1 MNYQPLNQQPKN
13 ENPNAYQPPV
23 FPGQPYAGQPMAA
36 RPGFTVTPKPN
47 VTGLDTLFAWLS
59 ILVGFF
65 LIVAFPIV
73 RNTLG
78 SVLMLWVLFAF
89 GAIYLVRSKIEI
101 PKSSWII
108 AGIGAVFSLG
118 LIFGANLVLQYLLF
132 FAVLGLWLCFL
143 YTACRLNGNTLTA
156 DSCFVHLIRALFV
169 IPWASLENLFYALPI
184 QKTSEKGKRVFKTVG
199 WIFAGLGVAIIPT
212 TVVILLLSYDSE
224 FTALLNRIF
233 DISWESVGEF
243 IIDAIFGFGTTILL
257 FGTMFGV
264 KRRHNEKKFGK
275 PANMNACHVMPKA
288 LLCATVTPIL
298 AVYVLFFV
306 SQWDYYLSAF
316 TGHLPENLTYANYA
330 RNGFFELCWIVAI
343 NAVLLLLF
351 NLLMRR
357 REGEKQVLPKLY
369 SSVIS
374 LFTLILIATAL
385 SKMVLYIQSYG
396 LTQKR
401 VYATW
406 LIVLLGIIFVMVL
419 LKQFL
424 PKMKLIF
431 CIVAVCLLMFA
442 LIAVPNVDG
451 MIADYNVDA
460 YLAGDLTEVDVASL
474 QSYGV
479 SAVPALVELRDS
491 LAKKDALTDYENEIF
506 TKTSYGLIVTRNDLE
521 KRPDH
526 FFTFHVPTYRAKQ
539 LLNRV

>member
-1 MNYQPLNQQPKN
+1 MNHQPYQQPTN
-13 ENPNAYQPPV
+13 RPNPNGYQQSVPISQSSV
-23 FPGQPYAGQPMAA
+23 VQPQSLH
-36 RPGFTVTPKPN
+36 PGFTVTPKPK
-47 VTGLDTLFAWLS
+47 VTTLDTVFAWSMIPIGFLLS
-59 ILVGFF
+59 
-65 LIVAFPIV
+65 VAFPVV

-89 GAIYLVRSKIEI
+89 GAIYLVRSNIKI
-101 PKSSWII
+101 PRTSGII
-108 AGIGAVFSLG
+108 AGIGAVLSLG
-118 LIFGANLVLQYLLF
+118 LLFGANLVLQYLLF

-169 IPWASLENLFYALPI
+169 IPWASLEGIFYSLPI

-199 WIFAGLGVAIIPT
+199 WIFAGLGFAIFPT
-212 TVVILLLSYDSE
+212 TIVILLLSYDSE

-233 DISWESVGEF
+233 DISWENIGTF
-243 IIDAIFGFGTTILL
+243 IIDAIFGFGFAILL

-275 PANMNACHVMPKA
+275 PANMNACHVLPKA

-298 AVYVLFFV
+298 TVYVLFFI
-306 SQWDYYLSAF
+306 SQWNYYLSAF

-357 REGEKQVLPKLY
+357 REGEKRVLPKIY

-406 LIVLLGIIFVMVL
+406 LIVLLGIIFIMVL

-451 MIADYNVDA
+451 MIADYNVDE
-460 YLAGDLTEVDVASL
+460 YLSGDLTEVDVASL

-491 LAKKDALTDYENEIF
+491 LAEKDALTDYENEIF
-506 TKTSYGLIVTRNDLE
+506 TKTAYGLIITRNDLE

-526 FFTFHVPTYRAKQ
+526 FFTFHIPTYRAKQ
-539 LLNRV
+539 LLR